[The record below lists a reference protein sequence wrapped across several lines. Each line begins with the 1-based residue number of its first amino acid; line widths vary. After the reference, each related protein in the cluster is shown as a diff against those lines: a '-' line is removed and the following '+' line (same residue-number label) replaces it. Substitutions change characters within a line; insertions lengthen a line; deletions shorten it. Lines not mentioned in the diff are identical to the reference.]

1 MANRKSGVD
10 RGQPRPTHYDLEV
23 WKEAM
28 RLASDTY
35 RACQLFPDGERYVL
49 GRELWR
55 SALSVPSNIAEGA
68 ARGSKP
74 ELIRF
79 LLIARG
85 SLLEFDS
92 QLWLAF
98 ELGFVADR
106 LPWTSR
112 IASLLAK
119 LNALITAERR
129 RAARRA
135 STTIRD

>member
-1 MANRKSGVD
+1 MANRKLVVG
-10 RGQPRPTHYDLEV
+10 RGKPRPTHYDLEV

-28 RLASDTY
+28 RVASDVY
-35 RACQLFPDGERYVL
+35 RQCQTFPEPERYAL

-55 SALSVPSNIAEGA
+55 SAISVPSNIAEGA

-74 ELIRF
+74 EFIRH

-85 SLLEFDS
+85 SLLELDT

-106 LPWTSR
+106 QPWTHAITS
-112 IASLLAK
+112 ILAK
-119 LNALITAERR
+119 LNALISAERR
-129 RAARRA
+129 RSKQSKR
-135 STTIRD
+135 TIRN

>member
-1 MANRKSGVD
+1 
-10 RGQPRPTHYDLEV
+10 
-23 WKEAM
+23 M
-28 RLASDTY
+28 RLAADLY
-35 RACQLFPDGERYVL
+35 RACQDFPASERYAL

-55 SALSVPSNIAEGA
+55 SVLSVPSNIAEGA

-74 ELIRF
+74 ELVRF

-85 SLLEFDS
+85 SLLELDT

-106 LPWTSR
+106 QPWTAR
-112 IASLLAK
+112 IATLLAK

-129 RAARRA
+129 RAGQR
-135 STTIRD
+135 SLTTIRD

>member
-1 MANRKSGVD
+1 MANRKLSVS
-10 RGQPRPTHYDLEV
+10 RGKPRPTHYDLEV

-28 RLASDTY
+28 RLASDLY
-35 RACQLFPDGERYVL
+35 RQCQKFPDTERYAL

-74 ELIRF
+74 EFIRY

-85 SLLEFDS
+85 SLLELDT

-106 LPWTSR
+106 QPWTSA
-112 IASLLAK
+112 IGSLLAK
-119 LNALITAERR
+119 LNALISAERR
-129 RAARRA
+129 RSKQNPR
-135 STTIRD
+135 TIRN